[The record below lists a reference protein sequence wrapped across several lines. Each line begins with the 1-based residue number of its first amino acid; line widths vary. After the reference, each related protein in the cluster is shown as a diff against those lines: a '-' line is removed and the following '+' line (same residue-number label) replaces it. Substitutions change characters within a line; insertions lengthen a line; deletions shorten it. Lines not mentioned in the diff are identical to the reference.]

1 MQTPRNPFDIQPQE
15 LEDFPRSLEETAA
28 VEPVRKGQIILAE
41 VHSWDDK
48 DIFLTINHK
57 QTGSCPRKEFVELP
71 DPGSTIPVMVEN
83 VPVEG
88 IIALSRKSALLAQSK
103 QALVEAYEAG
113 SQLTGKVQRHF
124 RNGLIIDFGG
134 LHLHMPEGEIDLR
147 PRYRPAVG
155 TEIDF
160 KVLSLKGR
168 SASVSRRQILL
179 ERNDALWNEFSAVH
193 KEGDEIEAEVQ
204 RLVTFGVFLKLPFE
218 LEGLLHQTD
227 ISWRKFAPFKDRFS
241 PGQKVTVKILKLDKE
256 NNRISLGLR
265 QMMQDPWEWARDNI
279 KEGADVEGRVIS
291 TTDYGAFLEIREGLD
306 GMIHS
311 SEMSWA
317 RRPLP
322 PQHYLQV
329 GQTTMAR
336 VISIDFDKKRIALSL
351 REMKADP
358 WKDLARRLK
367 KGDVLEG
374 TVQRISKLGAS
385 VEIEPDV
392 EGLIYYNDYSWDE
405 KPDRSLLKLG
415 EKVKCKL
422 LECKPE
428 ERKLTLGLKQLQPG
442 PHEMFRRKVRNGQ
455 AVECTIKAINDK
467 GIEVSITQDNLSGWI
482 PRKNIPVTEE
492 VRLQEKYQVGMPLKA
507 SLSGVNVEERRITLS
522 IRDFEKQKDREIL
535 RQYIKKDE
543 SPSTASL
550 GSLLKKKL

>member
-1 MQTPRNPFDIQPQE
+1 M
-15 LEDFPRSLEETAA
+15 EETAA